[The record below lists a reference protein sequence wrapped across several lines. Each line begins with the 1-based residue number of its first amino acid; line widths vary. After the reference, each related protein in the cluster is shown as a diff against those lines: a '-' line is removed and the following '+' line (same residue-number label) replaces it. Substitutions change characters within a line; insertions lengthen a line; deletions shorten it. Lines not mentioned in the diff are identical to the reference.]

1 MNQDVHKM
9 TTMKPGILGSLQE
22 IKRFLKNFLLQS
34 ISDEEY
40 SLKSMKQYYTPCYV
54 LTLT

>member
-22 IKRFLKNFLLQS
+22 IKCFLKNILLRS
-34 ISDEEY
+34 ILDEEH
-40 SLKSMKQYYTPCYV
+40 SLKSMKQ
-54 LTLT
+54 